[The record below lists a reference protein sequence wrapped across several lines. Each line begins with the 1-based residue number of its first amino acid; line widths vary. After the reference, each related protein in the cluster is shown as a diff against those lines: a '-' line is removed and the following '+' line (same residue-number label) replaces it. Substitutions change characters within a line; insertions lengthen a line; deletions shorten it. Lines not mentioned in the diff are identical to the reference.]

1 MSDLDTKIKN
11 QNLMTYGPLVKDYEQ
26 KMGMIISAID
36 SLNLSIQLLDY
47 VRSDFLPDDPQF
59 ASTKENLNAATTY
72 LFQVIQ
78 PELRKALS
86 NIQEIKKPYA
96 EILNQYKD

>member
-1 MSDLDTKIKN
+1 MSNLDTKVRN

-26 KMGMIISAID
+26 KEGMIMSAID

-47 VRSDFLPDDPQF
+47 VRTDFLPDNPEFDVI
-59 ASTKENLNAATTY
+59 KENLNAATNY
-72 LFQVIQ
+72 LFQAIQ

-86 NIQEIKKPYA
+86 NIQDLKKPYV
-96 EILNQYKD
+96 EILNQYND

>member
-1 MSDLDTKIKN
+1 MSDLDTKVRN

-26 KMGMIISAID
+26 KEGIIMSTID

-47 VRSDFLPDDPQF
+47 VRTDFLPDNPEFD
-59 ASTKENLNAATTY
+59 AAKENLKAATNY
-72 LFQVIQ
+72 LFQIIQ

-86 NIQEIKKPYA
+86 NIQDLKKPYTV
-96 EILNQYKD
+96 ILNQYKD

>member
-1 MSDLDTKIKN
+1 MSDLDTKVKN

-26 KMGMIISAID
+26 KEGMVMSAID

-47 VRSDFLPDDPQF
+47 VRSDFLPDNREFDV
-59 ASTKENLNAATTY
+59 TKEHLKVATKY

-86 NIQEIKKPYA
+86 NIQDLKKPNV
-96 EILNQYKD
+96 EILNQYKE

>member
-1 MSDLDTKIKN
+1 
-11 QNLMTYGPLVKDYEQ
+11 
-26 KMGMIISAID
+26 MIMSAID

-47 VRSDFLPDDPQF
+47 VRSDFLPNDPQF
-59 ASTKENLNAATTY
+59 ASTKENLNEATTY

-96 EILNQYKD
+96 EILNQYND

>member
-47 VRSDFLPDDPQF
+47 VRSDFLPNDPQF

>member
-1 MSDLDTKIKN
+1 MSDLDTKTKN
-11 QNLMTYGPLVKDYEQ
+11 LTYGPLVKDYEQ

-47 VRSDFLPDDPQF
+47 VRSDFLPNDPQF
-59 ASTKENLNAATTY
+59 NSTKENLNAATTY

>member
-1 MSDLDTKIKN
+1 MSDIDTKIKN

-47 VRSDFLPDDPQF
+47 VRSDFLPNDPQF

-86 NIQEIKKPYA
+86 NIQEIKKPYT

>member
-1 MSDLDTKIKN
+1 
-11 QNLMTYGPLVKDYEQ
+11 
-26 KMGMIISAID
+26 MIMSAID

-47 VRSDFLPDDPQF
+47 VRSDFLPNDPQF

-96 EILNQYKD
+96 EILNQYND

>member
-59 ASTKENLNAATTY
+59 TSTKENLNAATHY

>member
-1 MSDLDTKIKN
+1 MSDLDTKTKN
-11 QNLMTYGPLVKDYEQ
+11 LTYGPLVKDYEQ
-26 KMGMIISAID
+26 KMGMIISDID

>member
-26 KMGMIISAID
+26 KIGMIISAID

-59 ASTKENLNAATTY
+59 TSTKENLNAATTY

>member
-1 MSDLDTKIKN
+1 MPNLDTKVRN
-11 QNLMTYGPLVKDYEQ
+11 QNLMNYGPLLKDYEQ
-26 KMGMIISAID
+26 KEGMVMSAID

-47 VRSDFLPDDPQF
+47 VRSDFLPDNPEFDV
-59 ASTKENLNAATTY
+59 TKEHLKVATKY

-86 NIQEIKKPYA
+86 NIQDLKKPNV
-96 EILNQYKD
+96 EILNQYKE

>member
-1 MSDLDTKIKN
+1 MSDLDTKMKN
-11 QNLMTYGPLVKDYEQ
+11 QNFMTYGPIVKDYEQ

-47 VRSDFLPDDPQF
+47 VRSDFLPNDPQF
-59 ASTKENLNAATTY
+59 NSTKENLNAATKY

-86 NIQEIKKPYA
+86 NVPESKNP
-96 EILNQYKD
+96 

>member
-1 MSDLDTKIKN
+1 MSDLDTKVRN
-11 QNLMTYGPLVKDYEQ
+11 QNLTTYGPLVKDYEQ
-26 KMGMIISAID
+26 KMGMIMSAID

-47 VRSDFLPDDPQF
+47 VRTDFLPNDPQF
-59 ASTKENLNAATTY
+59 TSTKENLNAATDY

-86 NIQEIKKPYA
+86 NIQEIKKPYV